1 MIGML
6 RDIRMTAMFPMLKKF
21 KSLFT
26 SNKTPKFDFEEKV
39 VTIEDQKFVLRKA
52 VQADDIQYM
61 QIQET
66 IYPIPVPWPIDI
78 VKMEIDNKNALY
90 LSLVYRDKVV
100 AFIGISLS
108 DKSESHITNLAVHVD
123 YQNMGIGHLL
133 LNQAFSYCRKRNFE
147 KMSLEVDVTNKPAL
161 ALYDAFGFKTKT
173 VHKKYYFRNHHDA
186 LEMMVDL

>member
-1 MIGML
+1 
-6 RDIRMTAMFPMLKKF
+6 MFPMLKKF
-21 KSLFT
+21 KHLF
-26 SNKTPKFDFEEKV
+26 SNKTVKFDFEKQTV
-39 VTIEDQKFVLRKA
+39 KIEDQDFTLRKSTPKDA
-52 VQADDIQYM
+52 IEYM

-78 VKMEIDNKNALY
+78 VQMEIDNKNALY
-90 LSLVYRDKVV
+90 LSLVDGDKVI

-108 DKSESHITNLAVHVD
+108 DKVESHITNLAVHVD

-133 LNQAFSYCRKRNFE
+133 LNQAFDYSREHNFE
-147 KMSLEVDVTNKPAL
+147 KMSLEVDVTNEPAL
-161 ALYDAFGFKTKT
+161 ALYEAFGFKVKT

>member
-1 MIGML
+1 
-6 RDIRMTAMFPMLKKF
+6 MTAMFPMLKKF
-21 KSLFT
+21 KSFFT

-52 VQADDIQYM
+52 VQTDDIQYM

-90 LSLVYRDKVV
+90 LSLVYREKVV

-133 LNQAFSYCRKRNFE
+133 LNQAFSYCRERKFE

-161 ALYDAFGFKTKT
+161 ALYEAFGFKTKT

>member
-1 MIGML
+1 ML
-6 RDIRMTAMFPMLKKF
+6 PMLKKF

-26 SNKTPKFDFEEKV
+26 SSKTAKFDFDKKT
-39 VTIEDQKFVLRKA
+39 VTIEDQEYILRKA
-52 VQADDIQYM
+52 VQTDDIQYM

-90 LSLVYRDKVV
+90 LSLVDQEKVV
-100 AFIGISLS
+100 AFIVISLS
-108 DKSESHITNLAVHVD
+108 DQSESHITNLAVHSD

-133 LNQAFSYCRKRNFE
+133 LNQAFDYCRQRKFE
-147 KMSLEVDVTNKPAL
+147 KMSLEVDVTNKSAL
-161 ALYDAFGFKTKT
+161 SLYEAFGFKTKT